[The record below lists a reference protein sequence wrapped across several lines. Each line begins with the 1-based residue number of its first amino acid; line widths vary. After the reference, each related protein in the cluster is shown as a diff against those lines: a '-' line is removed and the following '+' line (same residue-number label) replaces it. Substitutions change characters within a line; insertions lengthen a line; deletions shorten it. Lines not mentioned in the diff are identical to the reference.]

1 MTINLQKGQ
10 RSDAGLSGMITE
22 LNWDLNEET
31 GKSKH
36 TGNFADILKSL
47 YV

>member
-10 RSDAGLSGMITE
+10 KRDVGLAE
-22 LNWDLNEET
+22 LSWNPKEET
-31 GKSKH
+31 GESKH
-36 TGNFADILKSL
+36 AGNFADILKSL